1 MLALMFIT
9 GALADGVN
17 NAQGKGLFQFALS
30 SNTKESQDKEKQRVE
45 KLQEELINIQVF
57 IQSNFQ
63 ELASF
68 YNLLLAEI
76 SKGNRKT

>member
-1 MLALMFIT
+1 MLGLMFIT

-17 NAQGKGLFQFALS
+17 NTQGKGLFQFALS
-30 SNTKESQDKEKQRVE
+30 SSPKESQEKQRVE
-45 KLQEELINIQVF
+45 KLQEEVINIQVF
-57 IQSNFQ
+57 IQNNFQ
-63 ELASF
+63 KLTSF